1 MRWCVE
7 YRPGG
12 GGRGVAK
19 KRLALGSTSALTP
32 EQARTMSGDIPK
44 KPAASTAHVSWDDS

>member
-19 KRLALGSTSALTP
+19 KRLALALDQRP
-32 EQARTMSGDIPK
+32 DPGASPK
-44 KPAASTAHVSWDDS
+44 KPAACSAHGSWDNS